1 MRIAAPVSTD
11 PRNQLLGTLPFATAF
26 DRHQSHELIR
36 RAFSTD
42 EKQCVLLHLKTQD
55 GPIFLEMI
63 AGAVHIESDAFV
75 VLTGREV
82 ELRHGSELSLTA
94 SKSASIISSV
104 TLPSVFDDSGKS
116 SLPFDS
122 SKSAR
127 IISSVVDDSEKSSLP
142 FDSKVP
148 AYSASVSKDNS
159 LRQWVHGAFA
169 TQIAEDEEKERAWLA
184 NEMTMGDFEEHT
196 SSGDVEEPETM
207 SARNLGAVI
216 NLI

>member
-1 MRIAAPVSTD
+1 VSTD
-11 PRNQLLGTLPFATAF
+11 PRNQLFGTLPFVSAF
-26 DRHQSHELIR
+26 ARHQSHEVIR

-42 EKQCVLLHLKTQD
+42 EKQRVLLHLKTQD

-63 AGAVHIESDAFV
+63 AGAVHIESDDAFV

-82 ELRHGSELSLTA
+82 ELRHGSELSSTA
-94 SKSASIISSV
+94 STSASIISSV

-127 IISSVVDDSEKSSLP
+127 IISSVTLPSVVGDSGKSSLP

-148 AYSASVSKDNS
+148 AYSASVSKGNS

-184 NEMTMGDFEEHT
+184 NEMAMGDFEEHT
-196 SSGDVEEPETM
+196 TSSGDVEDNRRP
-207 SARNLGAVI
+207 SRLGI
-216 NLI
+216 WGQ